1 MTINGTGVIYQ
12 SHFLLLYTIMEKN
25 LLEIVIEA
33 YTKMTGLKNVTA
45 DTIVIQRHIIP
56 LRKRLSVTGGFM
68 ILKDAKLD
76 TIQDFVIAIDSGM
89 YVYSNYAERV
99 LQIAKALSGAEYT
112 SNEELFNN
120 CTLTER
126 YNKRCALCDK
136 ISTRYQVQ
144 FDDSIDSLR
153 SAEDF
158 AKYIFKRVNVDK
170 TLK

>member
-1 MTINGTGVIYQ
+1 
-12 SHFLLLYTIMEKN
+12 MEKT

-33 YTKMTGLKNVTA
+33 YTTMTGLKNVTA
-45 DTIVIQRHIIP
+45 DTLVIKRHIIP
-56 LRKRLSVTGGFM
+56 LRRRLSVTGGFM

-76 TIQDFVIAIDSGM
+76 TIQDFVAAIGSGM
-89 YVYSNYAERV
+89 YVYANYTERV
-99 LQIAKALSGAEYT
+99 LQIAKALNGVEYKCKA
-112 SNEELFNN
+112 ELFND
-120 CTLTER
+120 CTLIEQ
-126 YNKRCALCDK
+126 YKYRCALCDK

-144 FDDSIDSLR
+144 FDDSVDSLR

>member
-1 MTINGTGVIYQ
+1 
-12 SHFLLLYTIMEKN
+12 MEKN

-33 YTKMTGLKNVTA
+33 YTTMTGLKNVTA
-45 DTIVIQRHIIP
+45 DTLVIKRHIIP

-76 TIQDFVIAIDSGM
+76 TIQDFVAAIDSGM
-89 YVYSNYAERV
+89 YVYANYAERV
-99 LQIAKALSGAEYT
+99 LQIAKALNGVEYT
-112 SNEELFNN
+112 SKEELFNN

-126 YNKRCALCDK
+126 YNNRCALCDK
-136 ISTRYQVQ
+136 ITTRYHVQ

-158 AKYIFKRVNVDK
+158 AKYIFKRLNVDK

>member
-1 MTINGTGVIYQ
+1 MSVSFFYFFYI
-12 SHFLLLYTIMEKN
+12 IMERN

-33 YTKMTGLKNVTA
+33 YTTMTGLQNVTA
-45 DTIVIQRHIIP
+45 DTLVIRRHIIP
-56 LRKRLSVTGGFM
+56 LRRRLSVTGGFM

-76 TIQDFVIAIDSGM
+76 TIQDFVAAIDSGM
-89 YVYSNYAERV
+89 YVYANYTERV
-99 LQIAKALSGAEYT
+99 LQIAKVLARVEYT

-136 ISTRYQVQ
+136 ISTRYEIQ
-144 FDDSIDSLR
+144 FDDSVDSLR

-158 AKYIFKRVNVDK
+158 AKYIFKRLNVDK
-170 TLK
+170 TLQ